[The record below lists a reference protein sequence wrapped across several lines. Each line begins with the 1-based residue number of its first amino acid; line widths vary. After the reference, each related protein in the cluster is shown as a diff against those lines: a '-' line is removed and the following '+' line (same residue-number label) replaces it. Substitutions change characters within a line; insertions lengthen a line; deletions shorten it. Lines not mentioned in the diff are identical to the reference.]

1 MSTIIYAE
9 KHKWIKQFS
18 HPNPIKIVSKK
29 KKKKKN
35 PIKKIKT
42 KMFTN
47 DFVTTL
53 LT

>member
-18 HPNPIKIVSKK
+18 HPNPIKIVSQ
-29 KKKKKN
+29 KKKKN

>member
-1 MSTIIYAE
+1 MDKTIFTSKSY
-9 KHKWIKQFS
+9 KNSFS
-18 HPNPIKIVSKK
+18 